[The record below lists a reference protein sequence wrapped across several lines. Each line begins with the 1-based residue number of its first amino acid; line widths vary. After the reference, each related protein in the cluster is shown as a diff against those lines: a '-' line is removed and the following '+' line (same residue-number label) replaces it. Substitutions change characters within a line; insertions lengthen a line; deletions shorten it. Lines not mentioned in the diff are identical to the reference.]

1 MAHSRGGPAEDCKGN
16 WGSWKSGKGKASASF
31 SGRGPLHKRNTSFV
45 LQTTTASGRRLDCVS
60 RWPGEFDGDCD
71 CQWCQC
77 ELQRRRHELDVMCA
91 IRRSDAPA
99 EAERLQRDAPPRQEW
114 LQAEAREGRDAP
126 HGAEMLQRRDAP
138 PMRERLREFSEE
150 DAPVGAEW
158 LHEGDAPLNKR
169 RLQKE
174 GRSSK
179 FCDAPAVGERL
190 QERDAPPSKSRLT
203 REVQEEEVEE
213 NMLKRGISVVVGGKR
228 KEASKEKKQGTE
240 YISEEYAVRKGKV
253 RDIIF
258 RLGCGEPS
266 VDGFA
271 TVENHLF
278 PVWLG
283 PGGYVENSLAAH
295 WGDVKLQ

>member
-1 MAHSRGGPAEDCKGN
+1 MEFEDRMPRLRQSGSKGMPRQ
-16 WGSWKSGKGKASASF
+16 GKSGSKLKQEKAGMPPWCREAPKKGCPAH
-31 SGRGPLHKRNTSFV
+31 GR
-45 LQTTTASGRRLDCVS
+45 A
-60 RWPGEFDGDCD
+60 
-71 CQWCQC
+71 
-77 ELQRRRHELDVMCA
+77 A
-91 IRRSDAPA
+91 
-99 EAERLQRDAPPRQEW
+99 
-114 LQAEAREGRDAP
+114 
-126 HGAEMLQRRDAP
+126 
-138 PMRERLREFSEE
+138 LRIAEE

-213 NMLKRGISVVVGGKR
+213 NMLKRGISAVVGGKR
-228 KEASKEKKQGTE
+228 KEASKEKKQGTD
-240 YISEEYAVRKGKV
+240 YISEEYAVRKGKM

-283 PGGYVENSLAAH
+283 PGGYVENSLAAQ
-295 WGDVKLQ
+295 WGT